1 MNTEIILPKLLG
13 AGIYNASAVYKNIE
27 ITPARRTAVFEIELP
42 TENGGAS
49 YIDGTENPV
58 RNDHLICAKP
68 GQMRCTRPPFVC
80 RYVHLLVSDGALADS
95 LINAESYMYI
105 DDVPKYET
113 LFKEITEAFANPF
126 DGSEIYLQSRL
137 LALIYSIRS
146 DSRRAAVNAAAESN
160 SVTRALAYIDGKCF
174 ENITLGEIAQHVNLS
189 RTYFHSLFTR
199 AVGMTP
205 QRYILQKRLS
215 AAKTHLLM
223 SKKSISDIAY
233 ETGFS
238 SQSYFNYVFKKE
250 TGVTPGDYKK
260 MMYNK
265 YPK

>member
-1 MNTEIILPKLLG
+1 MSQRLQAGHSFEYSVFVRKLFLGTIHCIGVSCFNT
-13 AGIYNASAVYKNIE
+13 SA
-27 ITPARRTAVFEIELP
+27 L
-42 TENGGAS
+42 
-49 YIDGTENPV
+49 
-58 RNDHLICAKP
+58 H
-68 GQMRCTRPPFVC
+68 
-80 RYVHLLVSDGALADS
+80 AD
-95 LINAESYMYI
+95 
-105 DDVPKYET
+105 
-113 LFKEITEAFANPF
+113 FKEITEAFANPF

-199 AVGMTP
+199 AVSMTP
-205 QRYILQKRLS
+205 QRYILQKRLG

-223 SKKSISDIAY
+223 SQKSVSDIAY
-233 ETGFS
+233 ESGFS

-250 TGVTPGDYKK
+250 TGVTPGNYKK

>member
-1 MNTEIILPKLLG
+1 MSRRLQAGHSLEYSVFVRKLFLGTIRCIGVSCFNT
-13 AGIYNASAVYKNIE
+13 SA
-27 ITPARRTAVFEIELP
+27 L
-42 TENGGAS
+42 
-49 YIDGTENPV
+49 
-58 RNDHLICAKP
+58 H
-68 GQMRCTRPPFVC
+68 
-80 RYVHLLVSDGALADS
+80 AD
-95 LINAESYMYI
+95 
-105 DDVPKYET
+105 
-113 LFKEITEAFANPF
+113 FKEITEAFANPF

-205 QRYILQKRLS
+205 QRYILQKRLG

-223 SKKSISDIAY
+223 SQKSVSDIAY
-233 ETGFS
+233 ESGFS

-250 TGVTPGDYKK
+250 TGVTPGNYKK